1 LTDSISSASAPSVP
15 TSITTELRTGFILE
29 EALTR
34 YNLNAIPAWSPFY
47 GTHLM
52 HGEGPETAEDAIRST
67 EWTSV
72 VGECW
77 KIPHDNRI
85 NFCFRAGMSDLDS
98 VL

>member
-1 LTDSISSASAPSVP
+1 
-15 TSITTELRTGFILE
+15 
-29 EALTR
+29 
-34 YNLNAIPAWSPFY
+34 
-47 GTHLM
+47 M